1 MKNEKTKIISFA
13 NHKGGVGKTT
23 STVSVGTIL
32 ARQGYK
38 VLLVDMDAQAN
49 LTSSLVSMNESPYPT
64 IYEALTDKLD
74 AEEKKALRLSVR
86 ENLWLYP
93 SNLQLAKVDF
103 ELAAAMERERKLQRL
118 LEPIQEDYDFILI
131 DCPPSLGIMT
141 LNSFTASNEI
151 IIPMIAE
158 VLPFQGLTKIN
169 DFIATI
175 SQYLNPQ
182 AHVSGILLTRWEST
196 NLSKQ
201 IEQGLRDRLGDKVF
215 TTKIR
220 KNVSVAE
227 APLEVKNI
235 VEYAPKSN
243 GAMDYK
249 AFTTELLQKLGI

>member
-1 MKNEKTKIISFA
+1 MENGKTKIISFA
-13 NHKGGVGKTT
+13 NNKGGVGKTT
-23 STVSVGTIL
+23 TTASVGTIL

-38 VLLVDMDAQAN
+38 VLLVDLDAAGH
-49 LTSSLVSMNESPYPT
+49 LTSSFVSMNESPYPT
-64 IYEALTDKLD
+64 IYEVLTDKLD
-74 AEEKKALRLSVR
+74 AQEKEELRLSIR

-93 SNLQLAKVDF
+93 SSLQLAKMEF
-103 ELAAAMERERKLQRL
+103 ELAAALERERKLQRL
-118 LEPIQEDYDFILI
+118 LAPVQDDYDFILI

-141 LNSFTASNEI
+141 LNAFTASNEI

-201 IEQGLRDRLGDKVF
+201 IEQGLRDRLGNKVF
-215 TTKIR
+215 VTKIR

-249 AFTTELLQKLGI
+249 AFTTELMQKLGV